1 MPAIERPPSAP
12 ARLAARGATSLPELH
27 AKQAAVKYAFEK
39 RGTSKFVRKLV
50 RTADLSD
57 ALAVSA
63 ELNALS
69 DAELRDESMRL
80 RNDGGLSLLH
90 KSFSE
95 ATQRLQLAVHF
106 ELAIATR
113 TGTNFSLASAAT
125 AANGGISGIGASTI
139 GASTLRLPQR
149 RPVGGA
155 RARRRATA
163 APRTRARRS
172 GCTTLGGRRGCRRR
186 RQRRRCWR
194 RRRRRRGA
202 GGVRSVACWTGQ
214 AETLHLDDT
223 HSLTLFI
230 EHCTAKRGAEKGALV
245 HLRGSSAK
253 YVDRKD
259 ELVEAFRAKYDEVRN
274 SAQFGAIRRDSA
286 QLDAAFSHHSQAERS
301 LTVAVN
307 STPTPAVLCAPFDRL
322 TLIPHDGSSGRPRL
336 GSFEVGYELVVDGGD
351 GRRVLGGARLYTKI
365 RSGRFP
371 SVASPCGGSLG
382 VCRTICGGRK
392 TTPNRRLHESQ
403 FSS

>member
-1 MPAIERPPSAP
+1 MPAPSQRDALGKLPPWMPAGPTVGRILPAIERPPSRA

-125 AANGGISGIGASTI
+125 AANGGISGISGIGGI

-149 RPVGGA
+149 RVVVTRSEGTQAGDGGTAYPGSSIRLYDYSEGAEGVVGV
-155 RARRRATA
+155 A
-163 APRTRARRS
+163 A
-172 GCTTLGGRRGCRRR
+172 GGG
-186 RQRRRCWR
+186 
-194 RRRRRRGA
+194 GGGGGSA

-223 HSLTLFI
+223 HSLTLLI

-259 ELVEAFRAKYDEVRN
+259 ELVEAFLAKYDEVRN
-274 SAQFGAIRRDSA
+274 SAQFGAIRRNSA
-286 QLDAAFSHHSQAERS
+286 RFSPAF
-301 LTVAVN
+301 
-307 STPTPAVLCAPFDRL
+307 
-322 TLIPHDGSSGRPRL
+322 
-336 GSFEVGYELVVDGGD
+336 
-351 GRRVLGGARLYTKI
+351 
-365 RSGRFP
+365 
-371 SVASPCGGSLG
+371 
-382 VCRTICGGRK
+382 
-392 TTPNRRLHESQ
+392 
-403 FSS
+403 

>member
-1 MPAIERPPSAP
+1 MPAPSQRDALGKLPPWMPAGPTVGRILPAIERPPSRA
-12 ARLAARGATSLPELH
+12 ARLAARGATSLPELN

-125 AANGGISGIGASTI
+125 AANGGISGIGAST
-139 GASTLRLPQR
+139 LRLPSQ
-149 RPVGGA
+149 RPVVKKSEGTQAGEGG
-155 RARRRATA
+155 TA
-163 APRTRARRS
+163 YPGSSIRLYDYPEGAEGVVGVAS
-172 GCTTLGGRRGCRRR
+172 GGGGGGG
-186 RQRRRCWR
+186 
-194 RRRRRRGA
+194 GA

-214 AETLHLDDT
+214 AETLHLDES
-223 HSLTLFI
+223 HSLTLLI

-286 QLDAAFSHHSQAERS
+286 QLSD
-301 LTVAVN
+301 
-307 STPTPAVLCAPFDRL
+307 
-322 TLIPHDGSSGRPRL
+322 
-336 GSFEVGYELVVDGGD
+336 
-351 GRRVLGGARLYTKI
+351 
-365 RSGRFP
+365 
-371 SVASPCGGSLG
+371 VASPTS
-382 VCRTICGGRK
+382 
-392 TTPNRRLHESQ
+392 PRRNAPSPSPLIAHRRPRCCARPSTA
-403 FSS
+403 

>member
-1 MPAIERPPSAP
+1 MPAPSQRDALGKLPPWMPAGPTVGRILPAIERPPSRA

-95 ATQRLQLAVHF
+95 ATQRLQLAVQF

-125 AANGGISGIGASTI
+125 AANGGIGGIGASTI
-139 GASTLRLPQR
+139 GASTLRLPS
-149 RPVGGA
+149 RPVVRKSEGTQAGDGG
-155 RARRRATA
+155 TA
-163 APRTRARRS
+163 YPGSSIRLYDYSEGAEGVVGVAA
-172 GCTTLGGRRGCRRR
+172 GGGGGG
-186 RQRRRCWR
+186 
-194 RRRRRRGA
+194 GA

-223 HSLTLFI
+223 HSLTLLI

-274 SAQFGAIRRDSA
+274 SARNSFAIRRGSA
-286 QLDAAFSHHSQAERS
+286 QLADATFPTTQAERS
-301 LTVAVN
+301 LAVAVN
-307 STPTPAVLCAPFDRL
+307 STPTPAVLCAPDPSRWIVGAAATRL
-322 TLIPHDGSSGRPRL
+322 LRGGLR
-336 GSFEVGYELVVDGGD
+336 VG
-351 GRRVLGGARLYTKI
+351 GRR
-365 RSGRFP
+365 
-371 SVASPCGGSLG
+371 
-382 VCRTICGGRK
+382 
-392 TTPNRRLHESQ
+392 
-403 FSS
+403 

>member
-1 MPAIERPPSAP
+1 MPAPSQRDALGKLPPWMPAGPTVGRILPAIERPPSRS

-125 AANGGISGIGASTI
+125 AAAARLLRGG
-139 GASTLRLPQR
+139 LR
-149 RPVGGA
+149 
-155 RARRRATA
+155 
-163 APRTRARRS
+163 
-172 GCTTLGGRRGCRRR
+172 
-186 RQRRRCWR
+186 
-194 RRRRRRGA
+194 A
-202 GGVRSVACWTGQ
+202 GGQR
-214 AETLHLDDT
+214 
-223 HSLTLFI
+223 
-230 EHCTAKRGAEKGALV
+230 
-245 HLRGSSAK
+245 
-253 YVDRKD
+253 
-259 ELVEAFRAKYDEVRN
+259 
-274 SAQFGAIRRDSA
+274 
-286 QLDAAFSHHSQAERS
+286 
-301 LTVAVN
+301 
-307 STPTPAVLCAPFDRL
+307 
-322 TLIPHDGSSGRPRL
+322 
-336 GSFEVGYELVVDGGD
+336 
-351 GRRVLGGARLYTKI
+351 
-365 RSGRFP
+365 
-371 SVASPCGGSLG
+371 
-382 VCRTICGGRK
+382 
-392 TTPNRRLHESQ
+392 
-403 FSS
+403 

>member
-1 MPAIERPPSAP
+1 MPVPSQRDALGKLPPWMPAGPTVGRILPAIERPPSRA

-113 TGTNFSLASAAT
+113 TGTKFSLASAAT
-125 AANGGISGIGASTI
+125 TANGGISGIGASTI

-149 RPVGGA
+149 RVVVTRSEGTQAGDGGTAYPGSSIRLYDYSEGAEGVVGVASGGGGGGGA
-155 RARRRATA
+155 
-163 APRTRARRS
+163 
-172 GCTTLGGRRGCRRR
+172 
-186 RQRRRCWR
+186 
-194 RRRRRRGA
+194 A

-223 HSLTLFI
+223 HSLTLLI

-274 SAQFGAIRRDSA
+274 SAQFFAILRNSA
-286 QLDAAFSHHSQAERS
+286 Q
-301 LTVAVN
+301 N
-307 STPTPAVLCAPFDRL
+307 
-322 TLIPHDGSSGRPRL
+322 I
-336 GSFEVGYELVVDGGD
+336 
-351 GRRVLGGARLYTKI
+351 
-365 RSGRFP
+365 
-371 SVASPCGGSLG
+371 
-382 VCRTICGGRK
+382 
-392 TTPNRRLHESQ
+392 
-403 FSS
+403 